1 MPCIDIILR
10 GNSKNG
16 YSQFKPPHVRY
27 LFFIIPYIITSDNL
41 RLSIVIIN
49 AFIFLSYWLGFNFVC
64 NICKFYV

>member
-27 LFFIIPYIITSDNL
+27 LFFIILTNYIQIQPTIASDNK
-41 RLSIVIIN
+41 RLSLPI
-49 AFIFLSYWLGFNFVC
+49 YR
-64 NICKFYV
+64 